1 MGVKLAMNFDN
12 QDCFDNVKDRQVLA
26 RSIAPGI
33 QIIIR
38 IGQQVRGT
46 ILDYTLGAAILG
58 LIPVYGRW
66 IPAIRLSLLALL
78 NLRMVVTIG
87 RFWGHHKG
95 QGSWIILRGL
105 LGLLGSFLLAILA
118 WLIVFAIGL
127 LIPYVDGL
135 ARAIA
140 YGVLTWNIGSTTS
153 QYYYSPQ
160 TLDIEALE
168 KALRFKQVREQKSI
182 NQK

>member
-1 MGVKLAMNFDN
+1 MNNN
-12 QDCFDNVKDRQVLA
+12 QDRVANSEASKALA

-38 IGQQVRGT
+38 IGQQVRSA
-46 ILDYTLGAAILG
+46 IFDYTLGAAILG

-66 IPAIRLSLLALL
+66 VPEIRLSLLALL
-78 NLRMVVTIG
+78 NLRMILTIG

-95 QGSWIILRGL
+95 QGSWMILRCL
-105 LGLLGSFLLAILA
+105 LGVLSSFLLGILT
-118 WLIVFAIGL
+118 WLVVFAIGL
-127 LIPYVDGL
+127 LIPYVDSL

-140 YGVLTWNIGSTTS
+140 YGFFTWNIGNTIS

-160 TLDIEALE
+160 TLDLAALE
-168 KALRFKQVREQKSI
+168 KALRFKHAREQKNS
-182 NQK
+182 NQS